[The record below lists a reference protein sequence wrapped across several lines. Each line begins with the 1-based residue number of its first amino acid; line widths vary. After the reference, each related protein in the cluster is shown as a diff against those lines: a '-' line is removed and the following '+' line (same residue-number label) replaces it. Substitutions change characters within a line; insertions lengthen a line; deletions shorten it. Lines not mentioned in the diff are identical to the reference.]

1 VTDDDDCIAAMR
13 AGDRKAG
20 DLLARRYY
28 RELSIYYRKRLP
40 LEEADELTQLTL
52 LETIGRIERFRA
64 ESSFHHYVFS
74 VARRIMSDRQ
84 RRLTRRITTEPAPSS
99 EPPDIGQT
107 PAPDRIARAELLER
121 LVATVETLDDH
132 YQSVLMLKLHGATNF
147 EISETL
153 DVQYNTVRSRL
164 SRAIAA
170 VRERL
175 DASIDEFFR
184 AHQPQP
190 AEHTS

>member
-1 VTDDDDCIAAMR
+1 VTDDDEIIAAMR

-28 RELSIYYRKRLP
+28 RELNTYYRKRLP

-74 VARRIMSDRQ
+74 VARRIMLDRQ
-84 RRLTRRITTEPAPSS
+84 RRLTRRIVTEQAPSS
-99 EPPDIGQT
+99 EPPDSRQT

-121 LVATVETLDDH
+121 LVATIETLDDH
-132 YQSVLMLKLHGATNF
+132 HQSVLMLKLHGATTF
-147 EISETL
+147 EISQAL

-164 SRAIAA
+164 ARAIAA

-175 DASIDEFFR
+175 GATLDEFFR

>member
-1 VTDDDDCIAAMR
+1 VTDDDEFIAAMR

-28 RELSIYYRKRLP
+28 RELSTYYRKRLP

-74 VARRIMSDRQ
+74 VARRIMADRQ
-84 RRLTRRITTEPAPSS
+84 RRITRRIVTEPAPSS
-99 EPPDIGQT
+99 EPPDRRQT

-132 YQSVLMLKLHGATNF
+132 YQSVLMLKLHGATNH

-164 SRAIAA
+164 SRAIAV

-175 DASIDEFFR
+175 DASLDEFFC